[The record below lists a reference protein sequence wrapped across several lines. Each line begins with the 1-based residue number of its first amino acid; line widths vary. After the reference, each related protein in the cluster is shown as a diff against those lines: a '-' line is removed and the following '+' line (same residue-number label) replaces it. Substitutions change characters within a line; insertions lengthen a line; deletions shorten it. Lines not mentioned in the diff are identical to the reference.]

1 MTVNLQVNDE
11 TFKLLLQIK
20 NEIKAANYDQ
30 VLKYLVNQNKKVPRQ
45 SFSPNFRSAPFSAE
59 DMF

>member
-11 TFKLLLQIK
+11 TIKLLLQIK

-30 VLKYLVNQNKKVPRQ
+30 VIKYLVNQNKKVPKQ
-45 SFSPNFRSAPFSAE
+45 SFTQNFRSVPFSAE